1 MSREIRGAPL
11 LRPDAAVLRG
21 VHRNGTA
28 SLDAAAYQRSGQ
40 LTPIT
45 ATRLALTVNIRAS
58 TRRRRK
64 RSVETRRK
72 FVEQYAP
79 GGRFIRVCDSEP
91 DERVKNTA
99 LEELYNYSSAF
110 YSMKIMVN

>member
-1 MSREIRGAPL
+1 
-11 LRPDAAVLRG
+11 
-21 VHRNGTA
+21 
-28 SLDAAAYQRSGQ
+28 
-40 LTPIT
+40 
-45 ATRLALTVNIRAS
+45 
-58 TRRRRK
+58 
-64 RSVETRRK
+64 VETRRK